1 MGKKANKWKLKFK
14 LTKELL
20 EGMQRELLGMNAQS
34 YQRTHA
40 PSSLPSLQGEL
51 DKLKGDLRVE
61 RENGERLAADLTDT
75 EEELDKLRDETERE
89 RWEMEDEHDA
99 EVTLLSGRVE
109 LLEEHLSSLIDC
121 LGQLRV
127 TRVTLDVPQLSPE
140 ERVHT
145 VEAEWDELLDL
156 REAAAEALS
165 GRRAGHSD
173 EEDEDEDVL
182 EPEVAEEWS

>member
-20 EGMQRELLGMNAQS
+20 EGIQRELLGMNAQS
-34 YQRTHA
+34 YQHVPSR
-40 PSSLPSLQGEL
+40 PSLSSLQEEL
-51 DKLKGDLRVE
+51 DKLKGDLRME
-61 RENGERLAADLTDT
+61 REDGEQLAVNLTDA
-75 EEELDKLRDETERE
+75 EEELESLREETERE
-89 RWEMEDEHDA
+89 RWEMEDEHDV
-99 EVTLLSGRVE
+99 EVALLSGRVE
-109 LLEEHLSSLIDC
+109 LLEEHLSSLIVC

-127 TRVTLDVPQLSPE
+127 TRVTLDVPQISPE

-165 GRRAGHSD
+165 GRRPGHSD
-173 EEDEDEDVL
+173 DEDEDEGVL